1 MHVGAPPGVQYVE
14 GPVDESFV
22 APEFKR
28 GSDEEHFLGETER
41 RHDLT
46 ARNSDAWAWSL
57 YDSGS

>member
-1 MHVGAPPGVQYVE
+1 VQYVK

-46 ARNSDAWAWSL
+46 ARNSDAWA
-57 YDSGS
+57 